1 MKFLKSNI
9 QSFTYSFDEADK
21 CRVEKGKN
29 KFKRGEEK
37 GQDQYFDNSFKT

>member
-21 CRVEKGKN
+21 FSVQKGK
-29 KFKRGEEK
+29 EEI
-37 GQDQYFDNSFKT
+37 